1 MSGDGAPLRGR
12 TAVVT
17 GASSGIGLATAER
30 LAALGARTIALARR
44 RAPAAAGEARQA
56 DVTDP
61 AAVAAALA
69 DLDAVDVLVAA
80 AGTNVTGRRLDELTP
95 EATAELLDV
104 NLAGVVHVV
113 TAALPALRRARGIAI
128 IVGSVSGAWP
138 DRSGPAY
145 QAAKAGVLAFAR
157 GAGLEEHE
165 RGTGVRFS
173 VVQPG
178 MVDTPL
184 LDRRPEPPPPEQRA
198 QMLRAEDVAHACA
211 FLATLPEGAHVPELT
226 ILPAALQVVGRTG

>member
-1 MSGDGAPLRGR
+1 VSGEQEALRGR

-17 GASSGIGLATAER
+17 GASSGIGLATAQALR
-30 LAALGARTIALARR
+30 GLGARTVALARR
-44 RAPAAAGEARQA
+44 PAPAAAGEGRQA

-61 AAVAAALA
+61 EAVRAALA
-69 DLDAVDVLVAA
+69 GLDAIDVLVLA
-80 AGTNVTGRRLDELTP
+80 AGTNVKGRRLDELTP
-95 EATAELLDV
+95 QATRELLDV

-113 TAALPALRRARGIAI
+113 TAALPALRRARGLAI
-128 IVGSVSGAWP
+128 VVGSVSGSWP

-173 VVQPG
+173 VVLPG

-184 LDRRPEPPPPEQRA
+184 LERRPEPPPAEQRA
-198 QMLRAEDVAHACA
+198 RMLQPGDVAEACA
-211 FLATLPEGAHVPELT
+211 FLACLPARAHVPELT
-226 ILPAALQVVGRTG
+226 ILPAALQAVGRTG

>member
-1 MSGDGAPLRGR
+1 MTASGRPLDGR

-44 RAPAAAGEARQA
+44 AAPASAGEARPA

-61 AAVAAALA
+61 VAVRAAL
-69 DLDAVDVLVAA
+69 DGLDPVDVLVLA
-80 AGTNVTGRRLDELTP
+80 AGTNVTRRRLDELTP
-95 EATAELLDV
+95 EATGELLDV

-113 TAALPALRRARGIAI
+113 TAALGALRRARGLVIV
-128 IVGSVSGAWP
+128 VGSVSGAWP

-145 QAAKAGVLAFAR
+145 QAAKAGVRAFAR

-173 VVQPG
+173 VVEPG

-184 LDRRPEPPPPEQRA
+184 IDRRPEPPPPEQRA
-198 QMLRAEDVAHACA
+198 QMLRPEDVAETCA
-211 FLATLPEGAHVPELT
+211 FLACLPARAHVPELT
-226 ILPAALQVVGRTG
+226 LLPAALQAVGRTS